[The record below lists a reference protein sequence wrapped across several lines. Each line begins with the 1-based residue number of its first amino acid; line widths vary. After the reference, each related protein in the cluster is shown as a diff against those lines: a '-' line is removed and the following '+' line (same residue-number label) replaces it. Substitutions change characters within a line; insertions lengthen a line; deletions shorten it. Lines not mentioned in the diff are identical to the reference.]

1 MVIFTSS
8 PGTQNKIAY
17 EKEMLSTPKD
27 AHRQGRAGLKSWV
40 PGADARWLIQVLVPD
55 AATSRDPWFKSETL
69 LALTHTELYVGQ
81 PIAATLNTSPAR
93 QELSNSKP
101 DQSLLSPSAA
111 MTGLNP
117 KCILHT
123 QSSSLIFTATC
134 FNSSLSRCARQT
146 GTQESASVLKIIS
159 RPSSANVDNQIY

>member
-1 MVIFTSS
+1 MKRRCSQHQRMRTGREELAWKAESQMQMRHDWYKSLSQMQPPAGIPGSS
-8 PGTQNKIAY
+8 QK
-17 EKEMLSTPKD
+17 LSLP
-27 AHRQGRAGLKSWV
+27 
-40 PGADARWLIQVLVPD
+40 WL
-55 AATSRDPWFKSETL
+55 TL
-69 LALTHTELYVGQ
+69 NYVGQ

-146 GTQESASVLKIIS
+146 GTQESASALKIIS

>member
-1 MVIFTSS
+1 MKRRCLNTK
-8 PGTQNKIAY
+8 GCAQ
-17 EKEMLSTPKD
+17 
-27 AHRQGRAGLKSWV
+27 AGKSWPEKLSPRCRCEMTDTSPCPRCSHQQGTLV
-40 PGADARWLIQVLVPD
+40 QVRNSPCPD
-55 AATSRDPWFKSETL
+55 PLWTTCRTAIT
-69 LALTHTELYVGQ
+69 
-81 PIAATLNTSPAR
+81 ATLNTSPAR

-134 FNSSLSRCARQT
+134 FNSSVSKCARQT
-146 GTQESASVLKIIS
+146 GTQESASALKIIS
-159 RPSSANVDNQIY
+159 RPSSASVDNQIY